1 MTPMWLGKKEFGF
14 RMKLFK
20 TFKERS
26 GEKDGPMLRFL
37 RATKAYNRKIL
48 VSIKF
53 LFSIAFERHLKVN
66 LICYKLNFQIY
77 FL

>member
-1 MTPMWLGKKEFGF
+1 
-14 RMKLFK
+14 
-20 TFKERS
+20 
-26 GEKDGPMLRFL
+26 MLRFL